1 MFYGRQEL
9 AHAAKGA
16 RDKQS
21 IVAAAAAD
29 AAKAEE
35 QMKQQAAAAAA
46 LRAEAH
52 RYEHEAA
59 RLLIEADM
67 QAMRSLKPL
76 CSDSIEPLLS
86 P

>member
-1 MFYGRQEL
+1 M

-52 RYEHEAA
+52 RYKQEAA

-67 QAMRSLKPL
+67 QAAYIHIDTYT
-76 CSDSIEPLLS
+76 CIERG
-86 P
+86 